1 MVPSQLPSMTKVV
14 FRVEELPNELNDNG
28 VGLVMRVRPRGSRSF
43 EGHSW
48 APQGRWPNVSMPL
61 VLLTKSQGLR
71 ICAEPEGSSQ
81 YYTAGDHWIVA
92 IDHVIKNG
100 KWDMPHEWS
109 LPAGEY
115 TTQFGICYLGDPN
128 NHDERWVTPGMGTTH
143 SNVWLRATGKFIAQP
158 GILNEWTIQ
167 LPDYVS
173 MCISDPSKIP
183 QTMDPASNVTSGQG
197 GMGGGM
203 GGMGGGG
210 FGGGGM
216 GGGGMGGGGFF

>member
-1 MVPSQLPSMTKVV
+1 M
-14 FRVEELPNELNDNG
+14 
-28 VGLVMRVRPRGSRSF
+28 
-43 EGHSW
+43 
-48 APQGRWPNVSMPL
+48 
-61 VLLTKSQGLR
+61 
-71 ICAEPEGSSQ
+71 
-81 YYTAGDHWIVA
+81 
-92 IDHVIKNG
+92 
-100 KWDMPHEWS
+100 
-109 LPAGEY
+109 
-115 TTQFGICYLGDPN
+115 
-128 NHDERWVTPGMGTTH
+128 TPGMGTTH